1 MSEFYYLVFQLEI
14 KDKNSTFD
22 FGFLNKTYSSK
33 NNLLCKPDENT
44 GWLVTCLIMRQWP
57 YHDENHN

>member
-1 MSEFYYLVFQLEI
+1 MSEFYYFVFQLEI
-14 KDKNSTFD
+14 KDQNSTFD

-57 YHDENHN
+57 HHDENHN

>member
-1 MSEFYYLVFQLEI
+1 MSEFYYFVFQLEI

-22 FGFLNKTYSSK
+22 FGFLNKTHSSK

-57 YHDENHN
+57 HHDENHN